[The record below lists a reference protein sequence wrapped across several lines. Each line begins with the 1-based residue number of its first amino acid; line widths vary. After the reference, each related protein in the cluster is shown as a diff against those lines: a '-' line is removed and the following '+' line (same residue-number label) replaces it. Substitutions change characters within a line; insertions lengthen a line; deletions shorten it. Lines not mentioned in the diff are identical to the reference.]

1 MRCFGLTSSPS
12 SPEVDDLQVGRI
24 VQPRSSV
31 EFSYQSR
38 SINFSEWVSLLTLC
52 LAPLIAHIIAGVP
65 NPVILQNPAP
75 HWTARVCHYNPTSIL
90 WRYFVIVDRRARAR
104 TWTALDM
111 AACNA
116 EFWTGTRW
124 NGSEAMITKTRSRC
138 LRCSTHS
145 RVGLVSTS
153 TLKTVVITFQGVQA
167 CYALLAGLKG
177 GRYGLTSG
185 VHTIF
190 FPLAVLGLIRL
201 PAALW
206 LSDEYGYA
214 CGDWVEDPVPD
225 RSVSNPNTSIAP
237 IARNVDHHEMELS
250 TTTMVNISE
259 DPSAR
264 EHADSYMGL
273 RPMYL
278 LEDGHSAAD
287 GLIHPILGCPG
298 IATRVIFP
306 TSILG
311 LWVLNLLYFRPS
323 TDVIWTAANLSVNV
337 YYFFILTVT
346 SVVITA
352 YIVKGDTTTTIIPCI
367 SSTWYKVYTYV
378 LFILTLILLVVSA
391 LETQRTPCGQYTTY
405 SAALIS
411 EKGWMKWICP

>member
-1 MRCFGLTSSPS
+1 M
-12 SPEVDDLQVGRI
+12 
-24 VQPRSSV
+24 
-31 EFSYQSR
+31 
-38 SINFSEWVSLLTLC
+38 LTLC

-124 NGSEAMITKTRSRC
+124 DGSEGMITRTRSRC
-138 LRCSTHS
+138 LRFSAHS
-145 RVGLVSTS
+145 RVDLVSAS

-190 FPLAVLGLIRL
+190 FPLAVLGLVRL

-206 LSDEYGYA
+206 LSEEYAYA
-214 CGDWVEDPVPD
+214 CGVWAADPLTD
-225 RSVSNPNTSIAP
+225 RLVTSLSTSFAP
-237 IARNVDHHEMELS
+237 IARSGGHPEMELS
-250 TTTMVNISE
+250 TTTMVNRLNTSD

-264 EHADSYMGL
+264 ENAGSYTGL
-273 RPMYL
+273 HPMYL
-278 LEDGHSAAD
+278 LEDEHTAAD
-287 GLIHPILGCPG
+287 GLFYPIHDSRG
-298 IATRVIFP
+298 IATRVLFP
-306 TSILG
+306 ISILG

-346 SVVITA
+346 ALVITA
-352 YIVKGDTTTTIIPCI
+352 YIVKGDSTTTIIPCI
-367 SSTWYKVYTYV
+367 SSTWYKVYTYII
-378 LFILTLILLVVSA
+378 FILTLILLIVSA

-405 SAALIS
+405 STALIT
-411 EKGWMKWICP
+411 EKGWMQWICP